1 MQTSV
6 LSSTFFLTLL
16 LAVGLFFFIKASV
29 KDRIQQMQLTCEQS
43 QDMLWEQLKSYF
55 QQRAYYAIAEDATQ
69 KQITFEGHVRPSWF
83 LAIFLSALAAVG
95 LLCLALVLALLFP
108 EPAANFVYA
117 LVLLAPLAGVFYWRG
132 ANRTE
137 QVKIQ
142 VQPHSESHTN
152 HQSMVTAIGHRD
164 ELATLKQ
171 TLQKQGNLTPA
182 NG

>member
-43 QDMLWEQLKSYF
+43 QQTLLEQVKSYF
-55 QQRAYYAIAEDATQ
+55 QQRAYYAIAEDTTQ
-69 KQITFEGHVRPSWF
+69 QQITFEGQVRPSWF
-83 LAIFLSALAAVG
+83 LAIFLSLLAVVG

-108 EPAANFVYA
+108 QPAANFVYA
-117 LVLLAPLAGVFYWRG
+117 LVLLSPLAGVFYWRG

-137 QVKIQ
+137 QVKVQ
-142 VQPHSESHTN
+142 VQPHSESQNDHKST
-152 HQSMVTAIGHRD
+152 VTAIGHRD

-171 TLQKQGNLTPA
+171 TLQQHGNLTPT
-182 NG
+182 N